1 MGAEDW
7 VHGIVLVM
15 RLLQGVRGVGQSAV
29 AVTSRRHGS
38 GGIVHLERAHF
49 FVRLAL
55 DAPASSGALP
65 SSGNEVQTSAQKK
78 PKAEPQKEEEV
89 ESTRAS
95 SSMTA
100 TASLSEEYEAAMG
113 RQQKEAVAQERPAR
127 VAPPQPSAARAA
139 VAAAASSASSSREFK
154 QLEELM
160 GALKLDEKR
169 KLRERLTEMIEVE
182 ELRDLI
188 SKP

>member
-1 MGAEDW
+1 M
-7 VHGIVLVM
+7 
-15 RLLQGVRGVGQSAV
+15 
-29 AVTSRRHGS
+29 
-38 GGIVHLERAHF
+38 
-49 FVRLAL
+49 
-55 DAPASSGALP
+55 
-65 SSGNEVQTSAQKK
+65 
-78 PKAEPQKEEEV
+78 

-127 VAPPQPSAARAA
+127 VAPRQPSAARAA